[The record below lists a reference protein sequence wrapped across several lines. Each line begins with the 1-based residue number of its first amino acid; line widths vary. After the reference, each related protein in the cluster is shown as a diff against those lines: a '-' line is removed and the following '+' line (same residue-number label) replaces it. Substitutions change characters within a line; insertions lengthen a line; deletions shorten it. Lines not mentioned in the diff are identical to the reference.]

1 MTTIDRSRFMG
12 GSAAAIAAG
21 TAVPAGAQS
30 ADFGHPHPPIVP
42 ENDPAITTQHG
53 TLTRPDATISA
64 YIAMPKT
71 IKATTPGIV
80 LCAHIWGVDA
90 QYRDLARRFAKLGYI
105 AIAPGIFDRAHPPS
119 GDGATDISLFA
130 PAVTA
135 LYAGNLMN
143 GDLLAGKAWIRTQAA
158 RGKVGL
164 YGNCMGGG
172 IVLQALVGNKD
183 YDAASVLYGYVRAD
197 RKTTEPPP
205 DGAFDWAPK
214 VSAAVIG
221 FYGGGDASIAVPDVQ
236 AAYAKIAGPHDVT
249 VYPTAK
255 HGFLDDTRGSY
266 DASAATDA
274 FAKMIAWYGKY
285 LTTT

>member
-1 MTTIDRSRFMG
+1 MTMIDRSTFMG
-12 GSAAAIAAG
+12 GSAAVIAAAN
-21 TAVPAGAQS
+21 AVPADAQT
-30 ADFGHPHPPIVP
+30 ADYGKPHPPIVP
-42 ENDPAITTQHG
+42 ETDPAITVQHA
-53 TLTRPDATISA
+53 TLQRPDATISA

-71 IKATTPGIV
+71 VKATTPGIV
-80 LCAHIWGVDA
+80 LCAHIWGVDS

-105 AIAPGIFDRAHPPS
+105 TIAPGIFDRSHPPS
-119 GDGATDISLFA
+119 GDGQTDTSVFA
-130 PAVTA
+130 PAVAA
-135 LYAGNLMN
+135 LYAGNTMN

-221 FYGGGDASIAVPDVQ
+221 GYGGADASIAAVDVQ
-236 AAYAKIAGPHDVT
+236 AAYAKLGGPHDVT
-249 VYPTAK
+249 IYPDAP
-255 HGFLDDTRGSY
+255 HGFLDDERPSY
-266 DASAATDA
+266 RAAAATDA

-285 LTTT
+285 LTTP

>member
-12 GSAAAIAAG
+12 ASAAAIASANAIPAAAQG
-21 TAVPAGAQS
+21 T
-30 ADFGHPHPPIVP
+30 DFGHPHPPIVP
-42 ENDPAITTQHG
+42 ENDPAITTQHA

-71 IKATTPGIV
+71 IKPTTPGIV
-80 LCAHIWGVDA
+80 LSAHIWGIDS
-90 QYRDLARRFAKLGYI
+90 QYRDLTRRFAKLGYI

-119 GDGATDISLFA
+119 GDNQTDISLFA

-135 LYAGNLMN
+135 LYAGNQMN
-143 GDLLAGKAWIRTQAA
+143 GDLLAGKAWIRTQAP

-221 FYGGGDASIAVPDVQ
+221 FYGGQDASIAIPDVQ

-249 VYPTAK
+249 VYPDAK

-266 DASAATDA
+266 QAAAATDA